1 MEVTMRILKIL
12 LITLSFLALTACGGG
27 GSSSG
32 NPVSPGSSNVAGVDT
47 AAQIS
52 VVTTK

>member
-1 MEVTMRILKIL
+1 MGATMRILTIL
-12 LITLSFLALTACGGG
+12 LITLGLLGLTACGGG
-27 GSSSG
+27 GDSSS
-32 NPVSPGSSNVAGVDT
+32 VSSNDSVVTGIDT